1 MADNRSS
8 RGNEFSV
15 ALLHGGGQVEKRGP
29 GFCEGEMYNQPYV
42 DGKKLLHPG
51 SQLVVETPRPWSFL
65 RVGGRVMQQWLELQT
80 QNAELQKW
88 G

>member
-1 MADNRSS
+1 MSWRLDKLQKG

-29 GFCEGEMYNQPYV
+29 GSVEGEMYNQPM
-42 DGKKLLHPG
+42 DGKKLCYSG
-51 SQLVVETPRPWSFL
+51 SQLSETPRPWSFL
-65 RVGGRVMQQWLELQT
+65 ESGRQSD
-80 QNAELQKW
+80 AAS